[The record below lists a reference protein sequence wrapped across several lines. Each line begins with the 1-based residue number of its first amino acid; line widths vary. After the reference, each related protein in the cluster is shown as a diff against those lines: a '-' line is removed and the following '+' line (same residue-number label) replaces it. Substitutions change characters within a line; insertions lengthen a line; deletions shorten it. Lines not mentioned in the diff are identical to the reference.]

1 MQSETLQKLAQDIES
16 AITECMKARGLDP
29 LPILQ
34 AARDGEVRLL
44 VSCEI
49 HFPDRPFMIACEA
62 HHRDEAEPIRL
73 FANTL
78 EEVTGSFH

>member
-1 MQSETLQKLAQDIES
+1 MQSETLQKLAQDIEA
-16 AITECMKARGLDP
+16 AIVESMNMRGLDP

-44 VSCEI
+44 VRCEI
-49 HFPDRPFMIACEA
+49 HFPDRPFVIACEA

-73 FANTL
+73 FAATL
-78 EEVTGSFH
+78 EEITESFH